1 MSAPDPGS
9 RTVRSGRRDLLESVR
24 EATEAD
30 GPRICELADQLIAS
44 VVGQRGGGELMADA
58 LPDGTERAGLAEI
71 TRMLADDR
79 GRVVV
84 GSLDQV
90 VVGFATCRV
99 DDRREPP
106 VGRLG
111 ACYVEPDARG
121 VGVGRLLLDA
131 TVSWLEE
138 RGCQEVDGMALPG
151 DREAK
156 NFYEAAGF
164 KARLLT
170 MHRRRS

>member
-1 MSAPDPGS
+1 
-9 RTVRSGRRDLLESVR
+9 
-24 EATEAD
+24 
-30 GPRICELADQLIAS
+30 LAVELIAS
-44 VVGQRGGGELMADA
+44 VVGQRGGVELMSDV
-58 LPDGTERAGLAEI
+58 LPGGTERAGLVAV
-71 TRMLADDR
+71 TQVLSDDS

-84 GSLDQV
+84 GTLDRV

-99 DDRREPP
+99 DDRRQPP

-131 TVSWLEE
+131 AVSWLEE

-170 MHRRRS
+170 MHRRRP

>member
-1 MSAPDPGS
+1 
-9 RTVRSGRRDLLESVR
+9 
-24 EATEAD
+24 
-30 GPRICELADQLIAS
+30 LADELIAS
-44 VVGQRGGGELMADA
+44 VVGQRGGSQLMADA
-58 LPDGTERAGLAEI
+58 LPIGSEGAGPEAI
-71 TRMLADDR
+71 TRLLADDR
-79 GRVVV
+79 ARVVV

-90 VVGFATCRV
+90 IVGFATCQMDERH
-99 DDRREPP
+99 PP

-138 RGCQEVDGMALPG
+138 HGCEGVDGVALPG

-170 MHRRRS
+170 MHRRRP

>member
-1 MSAPDPGS
+1 MSDPDPGP
-9 RTVRSGRRDLLESVR
+9 RPVRSGRRDLLESVR
-24 EATEAD
+24 EATQAD
-30 GPRICELADQLIAS
+30 GPRICELADELITT
-44 VVGQRGGGELMADA
+44 VVGQRGGAELMADV
-58 LPDGTERAGLAEI
+58 LPGGTDRAGLVAI
-71 TRMLADDR
+71 TGIPADGR

-99 DDRREPP
+99 DDRRQPP

-121 VGVGRLLLDA
+121 VGVGRLLLEA

-138 RGCQEVDGMALPG
+138 RGCQQVDGLALPG

-156 NFYEAAGF
+156 NFYESAGF

-170 MHRRRS
+170 MHRRRP

>member
-1 MSAPDPGS
+1 MSGPDPGP
-9 RTVRSGRRDLLESVR
+9 RPVRSGRLLESVR

-30 GPRICELADQLIAS
+30 GPRICELADELIAT
-44 VVGQRGGGELMADA
+44 VVGQRGGAELMADV
-58 LPDGTERAGLAEI
+58 LPGGTDRAGLAEI
-71 TRMLADDR
+71 TGILADGR

-84 GSLDQV
+84 GSLDRV

-99 DDRREPP
+99 DDQRQPP

-121 VGVGRLLLDA
+121 VGVGRLLLEA
-131 TVSWLEE
+131 TVSWLEDQ
-138 RGCQEVDGMALPG
+138 GCRQVDGLALPG

-156 NFYEAAGF
+156 NFYESAGF

-170 MHRRRS
+170 MHRRRP